1 MDSDV
6 VEEIR
11 EVLEADGESRIGDL
25 HVWRIGRGQFA
36 CAASIVTHEPK
47 EPAFYKSLLSVHEEI
62 AHVTLEVNR
71 CPGQARRLRFVVLKA
86 CSPHLVK
93 YDL

>member
-1 MDSDV
+1 LDREMDSGV
-6 VEEIR
+6 LEEMR
-11 EVLEADGESRIGDL
+11 EVERRMVETRISDL
-25 HVWRIGRGQFA
+25 HVWRVGRGRFA

-71 CPGQARRLRFVVLKA
+71 CPG
-86 CSPHLVK
+86 
-93 YDL
+93 

>member
-1 MDSDV
+1 MV

-11 EVLEADGESRIGDL
+11 EALEADGETRVSDL
-25 HVWRIGRGQFA
+25 HVWRVGRDQFA

-47 EPAFYKSLLSVHEEI
+47 EPTFYKSLLNIHEEI

-71 CPGQARRLRFVVLKA
+71 CAIDTCLTCFAERLIFL
-86 CSPHLVK
+86 SS
-93 YDL
+93 